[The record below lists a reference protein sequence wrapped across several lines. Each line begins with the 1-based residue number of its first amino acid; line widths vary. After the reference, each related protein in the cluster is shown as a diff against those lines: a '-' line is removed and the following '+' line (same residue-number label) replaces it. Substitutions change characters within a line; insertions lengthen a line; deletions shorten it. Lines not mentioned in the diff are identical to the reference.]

1 MGQGKNNSRGFTLI
15 AALLILVLL
24 SGVAAGLLFMVTNE
38 SKMGGNDMEAN
49 LAYYGAESGMEK
61 LTADLAALY
70 VQYQAPKNNQIQN
83 LINYPPTS
91 AMVSGMTYNEQ
102 IIVPL
107 QADGITPK
115 SSFNTVSSGS
125 NQGLYAEIVPMTL
138 QVIATRPAGATA
150 NITRKVE
157 VALIPVFQFGVFCGF
172 DCSYFPG
179 PNFSFGGRVHTNQ
192 NLFLAAGADLVFNDK
207 ISAFQQII
215 LDELENGHLT
225 SSGYGGTVFVPKAS
239 GGCPLNVFPP
249 GGGNCVT
256 LPVSDA
262 SWSGGYPTVGGAAN
276 MSFTSL
282 MGPFNGFVTN
292 SLNGAKNMQLPF
304 VQNSCTSNPPPCTDP
319 ISIIRKPQP
328 LESAASTLGSSRL
341 YNKAQIRILLADTQ
355 ADLHPER
362 GAIADGQDFQFP
374 TGAAT
379 QFTLADGVTKEYF
392 GWATPG
398 VNGWVNPYTNS
409 GLQNWTATG
418 FPLTGELT
426 SNPTG
431 VAQMSSAATGGPWIR
446 VEYYNNAGAWVGVT
460 TEWLKLGFSRIFNN
474 PPTVPGSNMVDPNAI
489 LILQQLRP
497 APAVAQ
503 ATVAQAQASGHA
515 AGTQGNFYPINF
527 YDAREGEMRD
537 QTVANTTSGN
547 NTYSSCSV
555 NGIMNAVELD
565 VGNLARWL
573 NGTIPG
579 SGANVNYTNYNGYV
593 LYYSDHRGMLPSPNW
608 SNGHQTPPGINGES
622 GLEDVVNSAQNLTST
637 TQDGTLEALTYYTYS
652 PEDVD
657 QNGFLDN
664 WGEKNL
670 GYGFGINT
678 NTVPL
683 NSYKRITVA
692 NAGTATSV
700 DCASYNTATGALL
713 TGNTDQEGMAN
724 PVSGAR
730 HVLKL
735 VDGGM
740 SAAGVS
746 YLPVMPPASG
756 CVQAATT
763 PTGCGGFTIA
773 SENPVYVQGNYN
785 SSAADPFW
793 GTANNAVPSQGLH
806 SAASIIADSV
816 TVLSNS
822 WSDLGS
828 LMFPTSPGSRAAGA
842 DAYYRMAVSGG
853 KNIPFPIPGWTNV
866 GQDFGTDG
874 GLHNFLRYLE
884 NWNAT
889 LHYDGSLVSMYY
901 AEYDTGVFKCCTT
914 VYSPPTRNYYFDVL
928 FLNPSNLP
936 PATPE
941 FQDIDNLNYHQN
953 FTPQ

>member
-61 LTADLAALY
+61 LTSDLAALY
-70 VQYQAPKNNQIQN
+70 VQYQSPKNNQIQA
-83 LINYPPTS
+83 LISNPPTS
-91 AMVSGMTYNEQ
+91 AMVGGMTYSES
-102 IIVPL
+102 ITVPL
-107 QADGITPK
+107 MPDGITPK
-115 SSFNTVSSGS
+115 ASFNTVSSGS
-125 NQGLYAEIVPMTL
+125 NQGLYAEIVPMTM

-157 VALIPVFQFGVFCGF
+157 VALIPVFQFGVFCGY
-172 DCSYFPG
+172 DCSYFAG

-192 NLFLAAGADLVFNDK
+192 NLFLGSGADLVFNDK
-207 ISAFQQII
+207 ISAYQQVI
-215 LDELENGHLT
+215 LDQLENGHLT

-239 GGCPLNVFPP
+239 GGCPLNTFPP
-249 GGGNCVT
+249 TGGNCVT
-256 LPVSDA
+256 FPIADA
-262 SWSGGYPTVGGAAN
+262 SWSGGYPSIGGSAN
-276 MSFTSL
+276 MSFSSL
-282 MGPFNGFVTN
+282 MGGFNGFVTN
-292 SLNGAKNMQLPF
+292 STNGAKNMQLPF
-304 VQNSCTSNPPPCTDP
+304 VQNPCTSNPPPCTDP
-319 ISIIRKPQP
+319 ISIVRKPLP

-341 YNKAQIRILLADTQ
+341 YNKAQIRILIADTQ

-362 GAIADGQDFQFP
+362 GAIADGQDYQFP
-374 TGAAT
+374 TAAAT
-379 QFTLADGVTKEYF
+379 SLALSSGATEFF

-398 VNGWVNPYTNS
+398 TNGWVNPYTDA

-418 FPLTGELT
+418 FPLIGELT

-474 PPTVPGSNMVDPNAI
+474 PPTTPGSNAVDPNAI

-497 APAVAQ
+497 TLAAA
-503 ATVAQAQASGHA
+503 AAHG

-527 YDAREGEMRD
+527 YDTREGEMRD
-537 QTVANTTSGN
+537 NTVPNTTSGN

-573 NGTIPG
+573 NGTMG
-579 SGANVNYTNYNGYV
+579 GGTTGANVNYTNYNGYV

-622 GLEDVVNSAQNLTST
+622 GIEDVVNSAQNLTST
-637 TQDGTLEALTYYTYS
+637 ATDGTLEATTYYTYS

-664 WGEKNL
+664 WGEKNI

-678 NTVPL
+678 KTVPL
-683 NSYKRITVA
+683 NPFKRINVA
-692 NAGTATSV
+692 NPGLGTSV
-700 DCASYNTATGALL
+700 DCASYNQATGVLL
-713 TGNTDQEGMAN
+713 TGATDQEGMAN

-740 SAAGVS
+740 NAAGVS
-746 YLPVMPPASG
+746 YLPQMPAASA
-756 CVQAATT
+756 CVQNAAN

-822 WSDLGS
+822 WSDMGS
-828 LMFPTSPGSRAAGA
+828 LMFPTDVTNNRQANA

-853 KNIPFPIPGWTNV
+853 KNVPFPIPGWTNV
-866 GQDFGTDG
+866 SQDFGTDG

-884 NWNAT
+884 NWNST

-901 AEYDTGVFKCCTT
+901 SEYATGTFKCCTT
-914 VYSPPTRNYYFDVL
+914 VYNPPTRNYYFDVL

-941 FQDIDNLNYHQN
+941 FQDIDNLSYHQN